1 MPFCTSLSDF
11 CLQMYGV
18 CIPVGKAAS
27 CFLFSI
33 GEPDALVR
41 KYWYWKDIAL
51 AVSFF
56 FVYVVSEY
64 SKGAYPCQSS
74 LSAGR
79 KVVNPNIVNCIW
91 STFPNVRDSYSQR
104 LGLVFPALG
113 NSVPNR
119 SGTIR
124 STDWIEAFPREFGI
138 RCL

>member
-1 MPFCTSLSDF
+1 MLFCTSLSDF

-18 CIPVGKAAS
+18 CIPVGKTAS

-41 KYWYWKDIAL
+41 KYWYWKDIVL

-56 FVYVVSEY
+56 FVYVVSEH

-104 LGLVFPALG
+104 LGLVFPTLG